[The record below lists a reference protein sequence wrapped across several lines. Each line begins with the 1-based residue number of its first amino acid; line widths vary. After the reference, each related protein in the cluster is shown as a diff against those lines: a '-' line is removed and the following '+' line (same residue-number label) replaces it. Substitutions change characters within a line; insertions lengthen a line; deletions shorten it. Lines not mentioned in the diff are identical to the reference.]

1 MTFREYIDIIEFI
14 IIIIGGSCYLFK
26 TFGEKIGKYW
36 MKPWLW
42 LRIASIITYIS
53 VFHTAFYL
61 LGNGPVIIRIVDLL
75 SKLETGVFLIT
86 FWGYLLQAWIQLR
99 VEENYY
105 MIKTILIL
113 VFWLISPI
121 FIWSLL
127 KEWNLI

>member
-61 LGNGPVIIRIVDLL
+61 LGNGPVIIRVVDVL
-75 SKLETGVFLIT
+75 SKFETGGIFNYFLGISLASVDT
-86 FWGYLLQAWIQLR
+86 
-99 VEENYY
+99 
-105 MIKTILIL
+105 IKG
-113 VFWLISPI
+113 
-121 FIWSLL
+121 
-127 KEWNLI
+127 